1 MRTIRH
7 KLGTLGSISA
17 FVLCLSLQAADKPA
31 SADDAWYT
39 EPQIYQF
46 RPRVD
51 RDREFGS
58 IGVTGIEAS
67 IKKGVVLT
75 VDSVTAKSPADGQCR
90 AGDVILGVNGVSLQG
105 KDPFVALGNALT
117 QAESTDGT
125 LLFDLKDS
133 KGGIRKAQVK
143 IPVLGAYS
151 ATFPLNC
158 KKSDLIVKESAD
170 FYASQLSGTAQQ
182 PVEIGELEKSLV
194 GLFLLSTGDDAYLP
208 VVRKIFD
215 AELKGPIPPADGA
228 STWHLG
234 YRGILC
240 GEYYLRTG
248 DKTVLPLLEGFCT
261 AAKLGQRY
269 DCGWAH
275 KIYDTPTVYW
285 LMNAAGNQML
295 TTMLLGKECGVK
307 VDEETL
313 RKTLRQWYRFAGHGS
328 VPYGDHVPGG
338 GLGSNGKD
346 GMTAAALR
354 IASHAEGDVS
364 RYKKANEWLTVAK
377 ANQYPAMITGHG
389 DFGRGDAKWRG
400 ITLSALQDFA
410 PERFRK
416 EMDRHKWWLDLS
428 RKSGGGFR
436 IATLEK
442 FGDVGSGAVMGLF
455 YTAPRKTLQMTGAPR
470 SPHAKSFSLPDFKW
484 GTEADLAF
492 LSTAPCDGYEKYGP
506 EEEIHTLVNRLLNP
520 SGARGKP
527 FPGEPLPLDYLRKNV
542 RHQEIEIRIAAAKGL
557 RHFGHWDELEALLR
571 DPDPRLRRAA
581 LDGLIDWTGFFH
593 MGPNRITTA
602 QYTPGILQALRG
614 ILADPKES
622 WWVIDAAL
630 FAMNAAP
637 VAEVEHNLP
646 AIMRWAESEEGD
658 LRMATFLGLL
668 GAQPDPQLFKK
679 VLPTLTRMLGDPRKT
694 NREWMDGLLAEV
706 LKKNSGDPEVSRMIE
721 AGFAKAIKE
730 TTVLQNEGLYRR
742 QAEGLYMI
750 NHAAMEM
757 MQQSPEASVP
767 LASIIAGRLN
777 EITPEMLINLVS
789 TPGVDVGPK
798 SRLGLYAV
806 VARQKNAQQKEQLI
820 TLLDTAYRKKM
831 IEMLHSPT
839 AEERFR
845 ANLIQS
851 IADIGKLKSDKR
863 GWQTIATPVDKDGKW
878 RYHSFN
884 PTSKKTLGWSGSFTS
899 QDFMKAEVPAGME
912 NWVAPEFDDQQW
924 PVGAPPIGKGRYEGA
939 VKKGGGMHRIGVIFP
954 NNTAWNDGHEFLMM
968 RAHFDLDP
976 SKLDHQLYRVGVLSA
991 HCYKV
996 FINGKQ
1002 VASRSR
1008 DELFPRF
1015 VGDNVDNWKAL
1026 NLKPGRNTIAVITN
1040 HYLPKRAKDAYA
1052 QIDVRLEGLA
1062 ASELESKK

>member
-1 MRTIRH
+1 MKPVNYKTLTIS
-7 KLGTLGSISA
+7 LISST
-17 FVLCLSLQAADKPA
+17 FLCLSLQAADKPP
-31 SADDAWYT
+31 SAGDAWYT
-39 EPQIYQF
+39 EPQVYQF

-58 IGVTGIEAS
+58 IGATGIEAS
-67 IKKGVVLT
+67 IRKGVVLT
-75 VDSVTAKSPADGQCR
+75 VDSVVANSPAEGRCR
-90 AGDVILGVNGVSLQG
+90 AGDVILGVNGVSLNG

-117 QAESTDGT
+117 EAEATDGV

-133 KGGIRKAQVK
+133 KGEIRKAEVK
-143 IPVLGAYS
+143 IPVLGPYS
-151 ATFPLNC
+151 STFPLKC
-158 KKSDLIVKESAD
+158 DKSDRIVKESAAY
-170 FYASQLSGTAQQ
+170 YASQLSGTAQH

-194 GLFLLSTGDDAYLP
+194 GLFLLSTGDDTYLP
-208 VVRKIFD
+208 VVRRIFD
-215 AELKGPIPPADGA
+215 EELKGPIPPKDGA
-228 STWHLG
+228 STWHIG
-234 YRGILC
+234 YRGVLC
-240 GEYYLRTG
+240 GEYFLRTG

-285 LMNAAGNQML
+285 LMNAAGTQML
-295 TTMLLGKECGVK
+295 TTMLLGRECRVK

-346 GMTAAALR
+346 GMTAAAMR

-364 RYKKANEWLTVAK
+364 RYKKANEWFTIAT
-377 ANQYPAMITGHG
+377 ANQYPSMVVGHG
-389 DFGRGDAKWRG
+389 DNGRGDAKWRG

-416 EMDRHKWWLDLS
+416 EMDRHRWWLDLS
-428 RKSGGGFR
+428 RKSDGGFR

-442 FGDVGSGAVMGLF
+442 FGDVGSGAVIGLF

-470 SPHAKSFSLPDFKW
+470 SPHARTFSLPGFEW

-492 LSTAPCDGYEKYGP
+492 LSTAPCGGYEKFGP
-506 EEEIHTLVNRLLNP
+506 EEEIHTLVNRLITP
-520 SGARGKP
+520 SGARGTP

-542 RHQEIEIRIAAAKGL
+542 RHQEIEIRIAAAKAL

-581 LDGLIDWTGFFH
+581 IDGLIDWTGFFH
-593 MGPNRITTA
+593 MGPNRITTS
-602 QYTPGILQALRG
+602 QYTPGILKALRD
-614 ILADPKES
+614 ILADPKEA
-622 WWVIDAAL
+622 WWVIDGAL

-646 AIMRWAESEEGD
+646 AMMKWVESEEGD
-658 LRMATFLGLL
+658 LRMAAFLGLL

-679 VLPTLTRMLGDPRKT
+679 VLPTLARMLGDPRKT

-706 LKKNSGDPEVSRMIE
+706 GRKNSGDPEISRMIE
-721 AGFAKAIKE
+721 AGFAKAIKG

-750 NHAAMEM
+750 SHSAMAL
-757 MQQSPEASVP
+757 MQESPDASVP
-767 LASIIAGRLN
+767 LATIIADRLE
-777 EITPEMLINLVS
+777 EITPEMLINIVS
-789 TPGVDVGPK
+789 TPGIDTGPK
-798 SRLGLYAV
+798 NRLGLYAV
-806 VARQKNAQQKEQLI
+806 VTRQKNDQQRKELI
-820 TLLDTAYRKKM
+820 ELLDTAYRKKM
-831 IEMLHSPT
+831 IEMLHAPT
-839 AEERFR
+839 TDERFR
-845 ANLIQS
+845 DNLIQS
-851 IADIGKLKSDKR
+851 IADIGKLRSYKR
-863 GWQTIATPVDKDGKW
+863 GWQPIATPVEEDGKW
-878 RYHSFN
+878 RYRTFN
-884 PTSKKTLGWSGSFTS
+884 TTSKKTIGWSNTYTGD
-899 QDFMKAEVPAGME
+899 DFMKAAVPAGME
-912 NWVAPEFDDQQW
+912 SWYLAEFDDRQW
-924 PVGAPPIGKGRYEGA
+924 SLGKPPIGKGRFEGA
-939 VKKGGGMHRIGVIFP
+939 MKKGGGMRPIGVIFP

-976 SKLDHQLYRVGVLSA
+976 GKLDYQLYRVSVLSA

-996 FINGKQ
+996 FINGRQ
-1002 VASRSR
+1002 VAARAR
-1008 DELFPRF
+1008 DEIFPRF
-1015 VGDNVDNWKAL
+1015 VGDNVDNWQAL
-1026 NLKPGRNTIAVITN
+1026 HLKPGRNTIAVISN
-1040 HYLPKRAKDAYA
+1040 HYLHKRAQTAYA

-1062 ASELESKK
+1062 ASDLESKN